1 MSFQRKISASRRTRR
16 LRAFTLIEL
25 IIAVALAVA
34 VTPPVV
40 AALKNASRLYKICR
54 DERIAER
61 RAETVAAVLKM
72 PLRHCG
78 LGIPMRA
85 EEYKKAFGSKII
97 EPFNWDGPVSVTGES
112 GKSGRLRIAYAFP
125 EGSRATEACAGT
137 GGSASPRM
145 TREPDENY
153 FDMDLFDKSRSVK
166 NWVLFPDAYPEK
178 TPLTVTGI
186 SGRTLR
192 LRSYTEDEYDI
203 PKGAPLFLFRA
214 LECWSDGEKFYTRD
228 FRTTGGQPRAD
239 GVIGARFELNDE
251 KNLLTLCLMVRGE
264 ERGLSG
270 EPVKNRGCPDDF
282 VAQWDAAADH
292 SRSTPSVSSGGSR
305 TPEAAARGCNLAHF
319 FIFSVQN
326 LKNTFDVC
334 YDFVA

>member
-1 MSFQRKISASRRTRR
+1 MSFPREISASRRARR

-25 IIAVALAVA
+25 IIAVALAAA
-34 VTPPVV
+34 VTPPVA

-78 LGIPMRA
+78 LGIPISA

-125 EGSRATEACAGT
+125 EGSRAAEACSGV

-178 TPLTVTGI
+178 TPLTVVGI

-192 LRSYTEDEYDI
+192 LRSYTEEDYGI
-203 PKGAPLFLFRA
+203 PVHHCHPLGAVRSPYTQLCFLKTWPAIFKA
-214 LECWSDGEKFYTRD
+214 
-228 FRTTGGQPRAD
+228 
-239 GVIGARFELNDE
+239 
-251 KNLLTLCLMVRGE
+251 
-264 ERGLSG
+264 
-270 EPVKNRGCPDDF
+270 
-282 VAQWDAAADH
+282 
-292 SRSTPSVSSGGSR
+292 ST
-305 TPEAAARGCNLAHF
+305 
-319 FIFSVQN
+319 
-326 LKNTFDVC
+326 VC
-334 YDFVA
+334 

>member
-1 MSFQRKISASRRTRR
+1 MSFPREISASRRARR

-25 IIAVALAVA
+25 IIAVALAAA
-34 VTPPVV
+34 VTPPVA

-78 LGIPMRA
+78 LGIPPRA

-125 EGSRATEACAGT
+125 EGSRAAEACAGT
-137 GGSASPRM
+137 GGAASPRM

-178 TPLTVTGI
+178 TPLTVAGI

-192 LRSYTEDEYDI
+192 LRSYTEEEYDI

-228 FRTTGGQPRAD
+228 FRTTGGQPRVD

-270 EPVKNRGCPDDF
+270 GPVKNRGCPDDF
-282 VAQWDAAADH
+282 VEQWDAAAEPFALYAF
-292 SRSTPSVSSGGSR
+292 RFVWRLPNAGGSG
-305 TPEAAARGCNLAHF
+305 AGL
-319 FIFSVQN
+319 
-326 LKNTFDVC
+326 
-334 YDFVA
+334 